1 MPFNTPQQTVPEVRC
16 NRGMTRSPSDLPTNR
31 ELINKIDN
39 DITILRG
46 EVMELRELI
55 KQLLRQKEEKSGWL
69 FS

>member
-1 MPFNTPQQTVPEVRC
+1 MPFNTPPL
-16 NRGMTRSPSDLPTNR
+16 PSDLPTNR

-55 KQLLRQKEEKSGWL
+55 KLLLRQKEETSGWL
-69 FS
+69 FSK

>member
-1 MPFNTPQQTVPEVRC
+1 MPFNTPPSLISASPYPL
-16 NRGMTRSPSDLPTNR
+16 GRSPSDLPTNR

-46 EVMELRELI
+46 EVMELRELM
-55 KQLLRQKEEKSGWL
+55 KQLLRQKESKGWI

>member
-1 MPFNTPQQTVPEVRC
+1 MPFNTPQQTLGLP
-16 NRGMTRSPSDLPTNR
+16 RSPSDLPTNR

-55 KQLLRQKEEKSGWL
+55 KQLLRQKEENSGWL

>member
-1 MPFNTPQQTVPEVRC
+1 MPFNTPHQI
-16 NRGMTRSPSDLPTNR
+16 TRSPSDLPTNR

-46 EVMELRELI
+46 EVMELRELM

>member
-1 MPFNTPQQTVPEVRC
+1 MLLISFDYIMPFNTPL
-16 NRGMTRSPSDLPTNR
+16 PSDLPTNR

-55 KQLLRQKEEKSGWL
+55 KLLLRQKEETSGWL
-69 FS
+69 FSR